1 MKNKKTNLLIA
12 FVCFFIASLL
22 WAVGIVINL
31 GVPHPSESLLT
42 LKFLTLFMNVAAAV
56 VNFMR
61 WRNAEDT
68 QDE

>member
-1 MKNKKTNLLIA
+1 MIA
-12 FVCFFIASLL
+12 FVCFSIASVL
-22 WAVGIVINL
+22 WAVNVFISL
-31 GVPHPSESLLT
+31 GEPYLSESELT
-42 LKFLTLFMNVAAAV
+42 LKILTFIVTVAAAV